1 MTETTGMT
9 AAPGTTGTD
18 LLSVRDLR
26 AGYAGTTVLDGVDF
40 TVPAGAVVALL
51 GRNGVGK
58 STFVHTVMGMLKP
71 YSGSI
76 RVDGRE
82 LAGAAAHTVARSGV
96 AIVPQG
102 RRVFAP
108 LTVEENLRIAAR
120 ASKAPR
126 GGGGPWTPE
135 RVYEL
140 MPRLAE
146 RRANRGDQLSGGE
159 QQMLAIGRAL
169 LRNPRLLLLDEPSD
183 GLAPAVIDL
192 IAELLEGLRGE
203 GIAAVLVEQDLH
215 LAFRLADE
223 VAVMQKGRIVHR
235 SSTADFRQDRAR
247 AHSLLGVG

>member
-1 MTETTGMT
+1 M
-9 AAPGTTGTD
+9 
-18 LLSVRDLR
+18 LSVRDLR
-26 AGYAGTTVLDGVDF
+26 AGYAGTTVLDGVEF
-40 TVPAGAVVALL
+40 TVPSGTVVALL

-58 STFVHTVMGMLKP
+58 TTFVHTVMGMLKP

-82 LAGAAAHTVARSGV
+82 FAGAPAHTVARGGV

-108 LTVEENLRIAAR
+108 LTVEENLRIAVR
-120 ASKAPR
+120 ASRRSRESRESRGPSAS
-126 GGGGPWTPE
+126 GGGSGPWTVE

-183 GLAPAVIDL
+183 GLAPAVVDL
-192 IAELLEGLRGE
+192 IAEVLEGLRGE

-235 SSTADFRQDRAR
+235 SSTADFRQDRDR